1 MPGGQT
7 SALSPETA
15 AKYRRVVQL
24 RTAGGSFDEIA
35 EQVGYASRS
44 GSKMAYDRALKWWG
58 NEAVDDLRLIQGE
71 RLEQLWRHLF
81 AQILADSQLDKP
93 YRTERLSNAAVNIL
107 KHQAALYGLESPKQ
121 VEISGQDGAPII
133 TDVGEAFRSM
143 IEEARAAT
151 GVIDAQSVNI
161 LSEPSQN
168 GLHNGL
174 KTD

>member
-7 SALSPETA
+7 PSLSPETA

-44 GSKMAYDRALKWWG
+44 GAKMAYDRALKWWG

-121 VEISGQDGAPII
+121 VEISGEDGGAI
-133 TDVGEAFRSM
+133 TTDIGEMLRERIGMAKAGVLSLDQG
-143 IEEARAAT
+143 EEK
-151 GVIDAQSVNI
+151 
-161 LSEPSQN
+161 N
-168 GLHNGL
+168 GS
-174 KTD
+174 DE